1 MTKHGDYSRGG
12 DNMGIFTLNAL
23 ITTHYSISFLLHSQF
38 NTLNPL
44 STSCRA
50 SLERLTTPCFP
61 ATKPQFARKGYAPQS
76 LIIRNPKALFKGKSE
91 RSAVICGEN
100 KLPARLWQSSLEAK
114 TILLHQASK
123 RGAKSQENLTNSL
136 FMLVHALFASAISR
150 DEAEVSA
157 IWIRS

>member
-1 MTKHGDYSRGG
+1 
-12 DNMGIFTLNAL
+12 MGIFTLNAL
-23 ITTHYSISFLLHSQF
+23 ITTHYSISFLLHSKLK
-38 NTLNPL
+38 TLNPL

-50 SLERLTTPCFP
+50 SLERLTNPSFFIL
-61 ATKPQFARKGYAPQS
+61 KPQFAKMGHASQS
-76 LIIRNPKALFKGKSE
+76 LITRNPKALFKGKTK